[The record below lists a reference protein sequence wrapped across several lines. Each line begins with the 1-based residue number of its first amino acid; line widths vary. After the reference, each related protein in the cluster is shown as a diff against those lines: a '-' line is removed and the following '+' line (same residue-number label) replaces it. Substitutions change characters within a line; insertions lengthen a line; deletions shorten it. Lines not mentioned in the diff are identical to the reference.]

1 MLRDLERA
9 ASADEIAH
17 LLVGAFARYGC
28 SYTMAGIVAEPALPA
43 QRQAG
48 FVLANTMPEG
58 WGRRSVTQGYARHDP
73 PALHQRDA
81 VRMERRGAGAPGR
94 TDNLE
99 TAGGAEQPVRARRS
113 QRLASRQVPVVMEAY
128 RPEPYGFSQYPGP
141 CGTKTTHALST

>member
-1 MLRDLERA
+1 MRASISRSGTPHSKHLERTSSVLRDLERA
-9 ASADEIAH
+9 ASPDEIAH
-17 LLVGAFARYGC
+17 LLVGAFARYGG

-43 QRQAG
+43 RRHAG

-81 VRMERRGAGAPGR
+81 VRLERRGAGAPGR

-99 TAGGAEQPVRARRS
+99 TAGGQNSPSARGDRNGS
-113 QRLASRQVPVVMEAY
+113 HRGKY
-128 RPEPYGFSQYPGP
+128 
-141 CGTKTTHALST
+141 LSS